1 MRYHFR
7 ECALDTERHELRRAG
22 ELVPV
27 RPRVFGLL
35 VHLIENRDRAI
46 PKSELFHR
54 LWPKRVVSDATLN
67 SCVKELR
74 SAVGDSGEAQRVV
87 QTIHGHGFRFV
98 AGVEAD
104 ALALPAAPISRAAP
118 QKPAESLPQEY
129 KHVSVL
135 VCSIADSES
144 HARRLGPESMDA
156 LMQDFLA
163 RARRTVERFGGT
175 VSEWTS
181 DGFVALFG
189 APAALEDHSRR
200 AVQSALQLQSMLA
213 GQALQCGR
221 GDAAPVL
228 ARMGMD
234 TGTIVVG
241 RLAAD
246 ADRLFTAAGET
257 TQRAA
262 RLHQTAA
269 PGELL
274 ASEASFRL
282 LESEICA
289 RQVESIDGA
298 PVYRIDRITL
308 QRGGVPQRASRRLS
322 RFVGRERELALLRE
336 RLARAQSGTGQIV
349 CVAGEPGIGKSRLL
363 HEFRALM
370 SDAGALCWAD
380 AYCLAHHATTPY
392 FPLIGLLHRL
402 FGVTEH
408 DAPQMIADR
417 LQSALRAAGITADDA
432 RALLLEL
439 LNLPTDA
446 ESLAELPPETRRV
459 RAFGYLT
466 QLLLRQGAQR
476 PCVIAIEDAH
486 WIDATSE
493 AFLEQLIARLAGVP
507 VLLIVTYRDGY
518 RPPWTA
524 SSTFTQL
531 ALPGLTADE
540 SVTLIES
547 VPRKVCLSQDHKRRI
562 IASSQGNPFF
572 LEEFAWTLAADAAG
586 DTERMPVPDTV
597 QAVIAAR
604 IDQLD
609 AAEKRLL
616 QIAAVIGSP
625 VDETLLAAASECRLD
640 ALASSLSQLQSREFL
655 YQTAAT
661 PIAEFTF
668 RHALT
673 QEVAYRSLLAGTRKR
688 YHRRIAEIL
697 DSDFPLAKV
706 SCGGSVCGP
715 GPPPECRSACRTPEI
730 LARHWAEAD
739 EPARAFEYLRR
750 AGQRA
755 SECSANAEA
764 VASFRQALAM
774 IARLASSPELAR
786 SELEVLLMLGPPLM
800 ATAGFAAPA
809 VEANYLR
816 ARELSREFGTHRQLF
831 TAAWGL
837 WLHNQTRGRIA
848 AAKELV
854 QQVLD
859 LAEEIGATAYTLMAH
874 HAAWTTSLTHGDLE
888 QCRRHAQAGVQL
900 YERSKHHSLAFLY
913 GDHDP
918 GLCASGTL
926 ATIEWLRGRPD
937 TALELSRKNLVLSR
951 TLTHAYSRVHAL
963 IDVMWIRSFRRE
975 PDELKDCAL
984 QAIELCTEHGF
995 DSYLTVAKFRHGW
1008 ALAHE
1013 DLDAGIAEMR
1023 ANIDAYRALGMERHG
1038 TYFLALLAECQ
1049 YRRGQID
1056 AGLATIEEAL
1066 ALLAL
1071 TAEER
1076 WIPEVRRLQ
1085 GVLLLARS
1093 PTDEREAEA
1102 TLIAALDAAR
1112 AQGTRSFEL
1121 RAATELARHWCGV
1134 KGSGRRARELLEPVY
1149 GSFSEGLDL
1158 PDLRE
1163 AREVLAN
1170 CA

>member
-1 MRYHFR
+1 MRYRFR

-46 PKSELFHR
+46 SKSELFHR

-74 SAVGDSGEAQRVV
+74 SAVGDSGEAQRIV

-104 ALALPAAPISRAAP
+104 AVAPPAPPSSGVLP

-144 HARRLGPESMDA
+144 HARQLGPESMHA

-163 RARRTVERFGGT
+163 TARRIVERFGGT

-189 APAALEDHSRR
+189 ARVALEDHGRR
-200 AVQSALQLQSMLA
+200 AVQSALQLHSMLA
-213 GQALQCGR
+213 SQALPSQR
-221 GDAAPVL
+221 GYATPVR
-228 ARMGMD
+228 ARMGTD
-234 TGTIVVG
+234 TGEIVVG
-241 RLAAD
+241 HLAAD

-257 TQRAA
+257 TWRAT

-274 ASEASFRL
+274 ASEASYRL

-289 RQVESIDGA
+289 QEEGSIDGA

-322 RFVGRERELALLRE
+322 HFVGRERELALLGE
-336 RLARAQSGTGQIV
+336 RLARAQSGMGQIV

-363 HEFRALM
+363 HEFRTLL

-392 FPLIGLLHRL
+392 FPLAGLLRRL
-402 FGVTEH
+402 WDVTER
-408 DAPQMIADR
+408 DAPQIVAER
-417 LQSALRAAGITADDA
+417 LRSALRSAGITADDA
-432 RALLLEL
+432 PALLLEL
-439 LNLPTDA
+439 LDAPIDA
-446 ESLAELPPETRRV
+446 ESLVDLSPDTRRV
-459 RAFGYLT
+459 RTFSYLT
-466 QLLLRQGAQR
+466 QLLLRQGEQR

-493 AFLEQLIARLAGVP
+493 AFLEQLIARIGTVP
-507 VLLIVTYRDGY
+507 VLLIVTYRPGY
-518 RPPWTA
+518 CPPWT
-524 SSTFTQL
+524 SSSAFTQL
-531 ALPGLTADE
+531 ALPRLTAEE

-547 VPRKVCLSQDHKRRI
+547 VPRKIRLSHAHTRRI
-562 IASSQGNPFF
+562 IAISQGNPFF
-572 LEEFAWTLAADAAG
+572 LEEFAWTLAGDGAG
-586 DTERMPVPDTV
+586 DNERMPVPETV
-597 QAVIAAR
+597 QAVVAAR

-609 AAEKRLL
+609 GAEKRLL

-625 VDETLLAAASECRLD
+625 VEGALLAAVSECAPE
-640 ALASSLSQLQSREFL
+640 ALESSLSQLQSREFL
-655 YQTAAT
+655 YQTTAF

-668 RHALT
+668 KHALT
-673 QEVAYRSLLAGTRKR
+673 QEVAYRSLLGGTRKS
-688 YHRRIAEIL
+688 YHRRIAETL
-697 DSDFPLAKV
+697 ERDVAVTTVTGDGDVRRPNPRSEWR
-706 SCGGSVCGP
+706 SV
-715 GPPPECRSACRTPEI
+715 CRTPEI
-730 LARHWAEAD
+730 LAHHWAEAGQ
-739 EPARAFEYLRR
+739 PARALAYWCR

-755 SECSANAEA
+755 SERSANAEA
-764 VASFRQALAM
+764 VANFRQALAM
-774 IARLASSPELAR
+774 NARLSQSPERAR
-786 SELEVLLMLGPPLM
+786 SELELLLMLGPPLM
-800 ATAGFAAPA
+800 ATTGFAAPE
-809 VEANYLR
+809 VEANYDR
-816 ARELSREFGTHRQLF
+816 ARELCREIGTPRQLF
-831 TAAWGL
+831 TVAWGL
-837 WLHNQTRGRIA
+837 WLHNQSRGRIA
-848 AAKELV
+848 IARELV

-859 LAEEIGATAYTLMAH
+859 LAEEIGATAYTLQAH
-874 HAAWTTSLTHGDLE
+874 HAAWSTSLTHGDLE
-888 QCRRHAQAGVQL
+888 QCRRHAQAGVRL
-900 YERSKHHSLAFLY
+900 YERSKHHSQAYLY

-918 GLCASGTL
+918 GLCASGAL
-926 ATIEWLRGRPD
+926 AMTEWLRGRPD
-937 TALELSRKNLVLSR
+937 TALERSREILELSR
-951 TLTHAYSRVHAL
+951 TLTHTYSRLHAL
-963 IDVMWIRSFRRE
+963 IDMMWIHCFRRE
-975 PDELKDCAL
+975 PNELKECAL

-995 DSYLTVAKFRHGW
+995 SSYLSITKFRHGW

-1013 DLDAGIAEMR
+1013 DLDAGIAQMR
-1023 ANIDAYRALGMERHG
+1023 TSIDAYRALGMERHG
-1038 TYFLALLAECQ
+1038 AYFLTLLAQCQ
-1049 YRRGQID
+1049 HRRGQID
-1056 AGLATIEEAL
+1056 AGLRTIEEAVEL
-1066 ALLAL
+1066 ITA

-1076 WIPEVRRLQ
+1076 WMPEVCRLH
-1085 GVLLLARS
+1085 GILLLARS
-1093 PTDEREAEA
+1093 PTDAHAAEA
-1102 TLIAALDAAR
+1102 ALTAALDAAR

-1121 RAATELARHWCGV
+1121 RSATDLARHWYG
-1134 KGSGRRARELLEPVY
+1134 KGLRRRAHELLEPVY

-1163 AREVLAN
+1163 ARELLAN
-1170 CA
+1170 HS

>member
-1 MRYHFR
+1 MRYRFR
-7 ECALDTERHELRRAG
+7 ECAFDTERHELRRAG
-22 ELVPV
+22 ELVPM

-46 PKSELFHR
+46 AKSELFQR
-54 LWPKRVVSDATLN
+54 LWPKRVVSDATLTA
-67 SCVKELR
+67 CVKELR
-74 SAVGDSGEAQRVV
+74 SAVGDSGDAQRIV

-98 AGVEAD
+98 AGVQEDSIAPP
-104 ALALPAAPISRAAP
+104 APPAARALSS
-118 QKPAESLPQEY
+118 KPAESPTEEY

-135 VCSIADSES
+135 VCSLADSES
-144 HARRLGPESMDA
+144 HARRLGPESMHV

-163 RARRTVERFGGT
+163 TARRIVERFGGT

-189 APAALEDHSRR
+189 APAALEDHGRR
-200 AVQSALQLQSMLA
+200 AVHSALQLQSMLA
-213 GQALQCGR
+213 TQTLPCQR
-221 GDAAPVL
+221 GDAASMR

-234 TGTIVVG
+234 TGEILVG

-246 ADRLFTAAGET
+246 ADRLFTAACET
-257 TQRAA
+257 TRRAA

-269 PGELL
+269 PGEFL
-274 ASEASFRL
+274 ASETSYRL

-289 RQVESIDGA
+289 QSVEPIDGA
-298 PVYRIDRITL
+298 PVYRIDHITL
-308 QRGGVPQRASRRLS
+308 QRGGVPHRAARTLS
-322 RFVGRERELALLRE
+322 RFVGRERELALLSE
-336 RLARAQSGTGQIV
+336 RLARAQSGMGQIV

-363 HEFRALM
+363 YEFRTLL

-392 FPLIGLLHRL
+392 FPLVGLLRRL
-402 FGVTEH
+402 WGVTER
-408 DAPQMIADR
+408 DPSQMIAER
-417 LQSALRAAGITADDA
+417 LKSALRSAGITAEDA
-432 RALLLEL
+432 PALLIEL
-439 LNLPTDA
+439 LGVPIDA
-446 ESLAELPPETRRV
+446 ESLVDLPPGTRRV
-459 RAFGYLT
+459 RTFVYLT
-466 QLLLRQGAQR
+466 QLLLRQGERR

-493 AFLEQLIARLAGVP
+493 AFLEQLIARLASAP
-507 VLLIVTYRDGY
+507 VLLIVTYRPGY

-524 SSTFTQL
+524 SSAFTQL
-531 ALPGLTADE
+531 ALPRLTADE
-540 SVTLIES
+540 SVTLIDS
-547 VPRKVCLSQDHKRRI
+547 VPRKACLSQDQKRKV

-586 DTERMPVPDTV
+586 ESERMSVPDTV
-597 QAVIAAR
+597 QAVVAAR

-625 VDETLLAAASECRLD
+625 VEEVLLASVSECTPE
-640 ALASSLSQLQSREFL
+640 ALAASLSQLQSREFL
-655 YQTAAT
+655 YQTAAV

-673 QEVAYRSLLAGTRKR
+673 QEVAYRSLLVGTRKR

-697 DSDFPLAKV
+697 DSDFPRTNGACD
-706 SCGGSVCGP
+706 SDVCRP
-715 GPPPECRSACRTPEI
+715 DPPPECRSACRTPEI
-730 LARHWAEAD
+730 LARHWAEAE
-739 EPARAFEYLRR
+739 EPERSLACWRR

-764 VASFRQALAM
+764 VANFRQALAM
-774 IARLASSPELAR
+774 NARLAQSPERAR
-786 SELEVLLMLGPPLM
+786 TELELLLMVGPPLM
-800 ATAGFAAPA
+800 ARIGFSAPD
-809 VEANYLR
+809 VEAIYVR
-816 ARELSREFGTHRQLF
+816 ARELCREVGTPRQLF
-831 TAAWGL
+831 TATWGL

-848 AAKELV
+848 TAKELV

-859 LAEEIGATAYTLMAH
+859 LAEEVHASAYTLQAH

-888 QCRRHAQAGVQL
+888 QCRRHAQSGVRL
-900 YERSKHHSLAFLY
+900 YERSKHHSQAYLY

-918 GLCASGTL
+918 GLCAAGTL
-926 ATIEWLRGRPD
+926 AITEWLRGRPD
-937 TALELSRKNLVLSR
+937 TALERSRETLELSR
-951 TLTHAYSRVHAL
+951 TLTHACSRLHPL
-963 IDVMWIRSFRRE
+963 IDMMWIRCFRRE
-975 PDELKDCAL
+975 PDELREYAL
-984 QAIELCTEHGF
+984 QAIALCTEHGF
-995 DSYLTVAKFRHGW
+995 SSYLAVAKVRYGW

-1013 DLDAGIAEMR
+1013 DMDAGIAEMR

-1038 TYFLALLAECQ
+1038 AYFLTLLAQCEH
-1049 YRRGQID
+1049 RRGHID
-1056 AGLATIEEAL
+1056 DGLRTIEKARELIAV
-1066 ALLAL
+1066 

-1076 WIPEVRRLQ
+1076 WLPEVHRLR

-1093 PTDEREAEA
+1093 PTDTHTAEA

-1121 RAATELARHWCGV
+1121 RAATDLARHWYGN
-1134 KGSGRRARELLEPVY
+1134 GSRRRARELLEPVY

-1163 AREVLAN
+1163 AHEVLAN
-1170 CA
+1170 CS